1 MVRADCKRYF
11 SKVEYLLR
19 SAINAGMEFL
29 ESKSIIHRD
38 LAARNVMLNKH
49 NRAKIADFGL
59 AYEEG
64 EDVESTKFPVLWTA
78 PEIVVTHKR
87 KRGEKKVK
95 KEFSHKTDV
104 WSFGM

>member
-1 MVRADCKRYF
+1 
-11 SKVEYLLR
+11 
-19 SAINAGMEFL
+19 MEFL

-95 KEFSHKTDV
+95 KEFSHITDV